1 MPTSLLESPSVSVKP
16 RVEHA
21 PPAVGTLGPFA
32 AELMAKAGKPLDDWQ
47 ADALNVMCSITPE
60 RTWACVE
67 YVEMCPRQNGK
78 GAILEARVLLGFLG
92 LKEKLILWSAH
103 EYKAALEAFE
113 RIRELF
119 FSLGRKINDYL
130 VEIPSTEGVIPIK
143 IITAHGKEGFRRL
156 DNNQRIKF
164 IARSKGSGRSMS
176 GDLVIIDE
184 AYAYT
189 AEQQEAQT
197 PVILARPNPQI
208 IYTSSP
214 PLSGETGDA
223 LYALRERAESKDST
237 LGYRDWGIGGSLEE
251 LEKIDLDDERLHAAA
266 NPGVHVGRLTLGKIK
281 VVKQSMR
288 ASRGRGFA
296 RECLGVWPR
305 RKKGVGTLDLVKWAK
320 LGDPDSR
327 RQGDVALAI
336 DIAPDRSY
344 AAIGLYGLRGDGL
357 GHLKIVDYRPGVAW
371 LVPRLKELCTALNPL
386 VVVVGRLTAK
396 SIDTELKE
404 AKFAPPADPNE
415 PTRGCLWVVSYTE
428 MTAATGRLIDKVTE
442 GTFRHTQQEPLDDA
456 AQIAKTRTSGESVTW
471 VKKSEDGDVTPLTVG
486 GLAMWGFEDV
496 GPRVVLSEYD
506 VLDSIG

>member
-1 MPTSLLESPSVSVKP
+1 VTSL
-16 RVEHA
+16 
-21 PPAVGTLGPFA
+21 GDFG
-32 AELMAKAGKPLDDWQ
+32 AELMTKAGKPLDAWQ
-47 ADALNVMCSITPE
+47 ADALNVMCSVGPMG
-60 RTWACVE
+60 TWACVE

-78 GAILEARVLLGFLG
+78 GGILEARVLLGFLS

-113 RIRELF
+113 RIRELLF
-119 FSLGRKINDYL
+119 ALGCKINDYL
-130 VEIPSTEGVIPIK
+130 VEVPSDDGVIPIK
-143 IITAHGKEGFRRL
+143 INTAHGKEGFRRL
-156 DNNQRIKF
+156 DTNQRIKF

-189 AEQQEAQT
+189 VEQQEAQT

-223 LYALRERAESKDST
+223 LYSLRERAEEKDPT
-237 LGYRDWGIGGSLEE
+237 LGYRDWGIGGTLEE
-251 LEKIDLDDERLHAAA
+251 LEKIDLDDQALWAAA
-266 NPGVHVGRLTLGKIK
+266 NPGVHVGRLTFAKIK
-281 VVKQSMR
+281 VVKQAMR

-305 RKKGVGTLDLVKWAK
+305 RKKGVGILDLVKWGK

-344 AAIGLYGLRGDGL
+344 AAIGLYALRADGL
-357 GHLKIVDYRPGVAW
+357 GHMRVIDYRPGTAW
-371 LVPRLKELCTALNPL
+371 LVPRLVELRLALSPL
-386 VVVVGRLTAK
+386 VIVAGKATAK
-396 SIDTELKE
+396 SMNTELE
-404 AKFAPPADPNE
+404 AAEFLPPDNLTE
-415 PTRGCLWVVSYTE
+415 PPRGCLWVVSYLE
-428 MTAATGRLIDKVTE
+428 MTAATGRLIDKVNE
-442 GTFRHTQQEPLDDA
+442 GTFRHCDQDILTDA
-456 AQIAKTRTSGESVTW
+456 ATIAKTRTSGDTVTW
-471 VKKSEDGDVTPLTVG
+471 VRKSDDGDVTPLTVG

-506 VLDSIG
+506 LLDSIG